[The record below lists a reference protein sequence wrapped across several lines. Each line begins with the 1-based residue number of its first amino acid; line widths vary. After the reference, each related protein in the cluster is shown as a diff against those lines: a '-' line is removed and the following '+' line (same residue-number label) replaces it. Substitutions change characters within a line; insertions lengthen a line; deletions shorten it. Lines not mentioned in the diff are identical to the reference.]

1 MEGVE
6 RARKTPRQPRA
17 KASVDFILEAAAQV
31 LEAAGET
38 GFNTNAVAARAG
50 VSIGTLYRYFPDKA
64 AILRGLALRETQAH
78 RDAVMTIIAEGAAD
92 MAPDRAMIRA
102 FIRGFAGRDRARRI
116 AVSAL
121 LAHADHGALAAKFD
135 AVEHNMRDAEGRPL
149 SPVQTFVLG
158 RAIQG
163 AVRAAALEGVDF
175 LHSPAFEDELVK
187 LSRAY
192 LGYPI
197 EGRGR
202 NEKPAAL
209 AGRRAERSRFDA
221 G

>member
-1 MEGVE
+1 MQGVE
-6 RARKTPRQPRA
+6 RSRKTPRQPRS

-31 LEAAGET
+31 LEAVGEA

-78 RDAVMTIIAEGAAD
+78 RDAVMTILAEGAAD

-102 FIRGFAGRDRARRI
+102 FIWGFSGRDRARRI
-116 AVSAL
+116 AVAAL
-121 LAHADHGALAAKFD
+121 LADADHGELAAKFD

-149 SPVQTFVLG
+149 SRVQAFVLG

-175 LHSPAFEDELVK
+175 LHSQAFEDELVR

-192 LGYPI
+192 LGYPVRPP
-197 EGRGR
+197 G
-202 NEKPAAL
+202 
-209 AGRRAERSRFDA
+209 
-221 G
+221 

>member
-1 MEGVE
+1 MQGLET
-6 RARKTPRQPRA
+6 ARKTPRQPRS

-31 LEAAGET
+31 LEADGEA

-78 RDAVMTIIAEGAAD
+78 RDAMMAIIDGGVAD
-92 MAPDRAMIRA
+92 LAPDRAMIRA
-102 FIRGFAGRDRARRI
+102 FVRGFAGRDRARRI

-121 LAHADHGALAAKFD
+121 LADADHGALASEFD
-135 AVEHNMRDAEGRPL
+135 AVEHNMRDADGRPL
-149 SPVQTFVLG
+149 SRVQAFVLG

-175 LHSPAFEDELVK
+175 LHSPAFEDELVR

-192 LGYPI
+192 LGYPV
-197 EGRGR
+197 
-202 NEKPAAL
+202 KPF
-209 AGRRAERSRFDA
+209 G
-221 G
+221 